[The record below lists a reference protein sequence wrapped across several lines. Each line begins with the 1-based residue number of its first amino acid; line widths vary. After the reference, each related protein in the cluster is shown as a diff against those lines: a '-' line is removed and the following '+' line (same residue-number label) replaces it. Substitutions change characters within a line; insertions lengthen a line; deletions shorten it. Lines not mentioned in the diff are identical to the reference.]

1 MDGLIAE
8 NISKTY
14 TGTHGLSFSALRNV
28 SIRLEPG
35 SFTSLVGE
43 SGSGKSTLAR
53 LLVGLEPPD
62 QGTIFLDGEDTSSCS
77 TEDWRKRRT
86 KLQAVFQDAS
96 GTLNPIGELMEL
108 THMEE
113 RLLEIPARQ
122 LSGGE
127 QRRLSLVRAMSIR
140 PKYLILDEVLSGL
153 DLISADA
160 VMHVLEQYHREFD
173 CAFLLITHDMDSA
186 YRLSDTILTMQA
198 GQIVRVGI
206 KQ

>member
-62 QGTIFLDGEDTSSCS
+62 QGTIFLDGEDTSSWS

-96 GTLNPIGELMEL
+96 GTLNPMRSVRSNVEEAMVNL
-108 THMEE
+108 TSLSSFRYCFMPT
-113 RLLEIPARQ
+113 RTICPA
-122 LSGGE
+122 
-127 QRRLSLVRAMSIR
+127 
-140 PKYLILDEVLSGL
+140 
-153 DLISADA
+153 
-160 VMHVLEQYHREFD
+160 
-173 CAFLLITHDMDSA
+173 C
-186 YRLSDTILTMQA
+186 
-198 GQIVRVGI
+198 IVRMVSDRR
-206 KQ
+206 

>member
-62 QGTIFLDGEDTSSCS
+62 QGTIFLDGEDTSSWS

-96 GTLNPIGELMEL
+96 GTLNPMRSVRSNVEEAMVNLTSLSKRQRRERIGELMEL
-108 THMEE
+108 TPHG
-113 RLLEIPARQ
+113 RTAFGDSRPAAIWRGATEA
-122 LSGGE
+122 LFGAG
-127 QRRLSLVRAMSIR
+127 
-140 PKYLILDEVLSGL
+140 
-153 DLISADA
+153 
-160 VMHVLEQYHREFD
+160 HVHPSQVPYFR
-173 CAFLLITHDMDSA
+173 
-186 YRLSDTILTMQA
+186 
-198 GQIVRVGI
+198 
-206 KQ
+206 

>member
-62 QGTIFLDGEDTSSCS
+62 QGTIFLDGEDTSSWS

-86 KLQAVFQDAS
+86 KLQAVFR
-96 GTLNPIGELMEL
+96 M
-108 THMEE
+108 
-113 RLLEIPARQ
+113 PA
-122 LSGGE
+122 E
-127 QRRLSLVRAMSIR
+127 
-140 PKYLILDEVLSGL
+140 
-153 DLISADA
+153 
-160 VMHVLEQYHREFD
+160 H
-173 CAFLLITHDMDSA
+173 
-186 YRLSDTILTMQA
+186 
-198 GQIVRVGI
+198 
-206 KQ
+206 